1 MKFEVKWKKG
11 KKGTQFFNSVIN
23 CICGVLGFRKL

>member
-1 MKFEVKWKKG
+1 MKFEVKWKREKRNAI
-11 KKGTQFFNSVIN
+11 FNSVIN

>member
-1 MKFEVKWKKG
+1 MKFEVKWKRG
-11 KKGTQFFNSVIN
+11 KKERNFFNSVIN